1 VAPFGSLW
9 LPLAPL
15 WLPLAPSGSL
25 WLAYGFPWTLGA
37 VGVRGALWLLLAPLW
52 LPLAP
57 SGSLWLASG
66 FPWIP
71 GVVGVRGSF
80 WLPLAPLWLPL
91 APSGLPAD
99 SFGPFEQL
107 EYGALLGSFVVLV
120 APFGWIACG
129 NRPLE

>member
-1 VAPFGSLW
+1 MAPFDSLWLPCGSLW
-9 LPLAPL
+9 LPLAPSCL
-15 WLPLAPSGSL
+15 PADSRGPLEQLEYVAPFGSLSLPWLPLAPSGSL
-25 WLAYGFPWTLGA
+25 WLAC
-37 VGVRGALWLLLAPLW
+37 
-52 LPLAP
+52 
-57 SGSLWLASG
+57 G

-71 GVVGVRGSF
+71 GVVGVRGSL
-80 WLPLAPLWLPL
+80 WLPLAPLLLSL

-99 SFGPFEQL
+99 FFGPFEQL